1 MSRVIETR
9 TELISLDDDGIVR
22 CKVKATEDHGLADA
36 IENVRA
42 TSELVG
48 DRRVLLLLDAR
59 TATKIDREARE
70 YYAGPENAKVVRATA
85 MLIGSYVGRI
95 IGNFILRVNHP
106 PFPFRLFS
114 DEESA
119 NNWLRELAAASDN
132 DGPKES

>member
-1 MSRVIETR
+1 VSKVIETR
-9 TELISLDDDGIVR
+9 TEHISLDDDGIVR
-22 CKVKATEDHGLADA
+22 CKVKPTDEHLLADA
-36 IENVRA
+36 VENVQA

-48 DRRVLLLLDAR
+48 GRRVLLLLDAR

-70 YYAGPENAKVVRATA
+70 YYTGPENGQVVRATA
-85 MLIGSYVGRI
+85 MLIASSVGRI

-119 NNWLRELAAASDN
+119 NTWLRELMAATDD
-132 DGPKES
+132 DGPGDT

>member
-1 MSRVIETR
+1 MARVIETR
-9 TELISLDDDGIVR
+9 TEFISLDDDGIVR
-22 CKVKATEDHGLADA
+22 CKVKPTEDHRLADA

-42 TSELVG
+42 TADLVG

-59 TATKIDREARE
+59 TASKIDREARE
-70 YYAGPENAKVVRATA
+70 YYAGPANAEVVRATT

-95 IGNFILRVNHP
+95 IGNFILRVNQP

-119 NNWLRELAAASDN
+119 NAWLRELAAAIDS

>member
-1 MSRVIETR
+1 MSQVIETR
-9 TELISLDDDGIVR
+9 TELISLDDDEIVR
-22 CKVKATEDHGLADA
+22 CKVKQTEEHRLADA

-42 TSELVG
+42 TAALVG
-48 DRRVLLLLDAR
+48 GRRVFLLLDAR

-70 YYAGPENAKVVRATA
+70 YYTGPENAKVVRATA
-85 MLIGSYVGRI
+85 MLIGSSVGRI

-119 NNWLRELAAASDN
+119 NSWLRDLMAASDD
-132 DGPKES
+132 DGPWES